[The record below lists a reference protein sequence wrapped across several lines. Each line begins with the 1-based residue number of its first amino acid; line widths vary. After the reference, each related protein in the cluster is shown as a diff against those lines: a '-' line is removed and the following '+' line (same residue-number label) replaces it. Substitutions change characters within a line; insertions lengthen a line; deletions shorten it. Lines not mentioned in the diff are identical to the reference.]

1 MVFEYKMGLGLIAP
15 LGAMFIV
22 GPSGALVISWC
33 SELFGTWQKKIFLD
47 KFAWQ
52 MSRLATILTLGLFL
66 TFVILGAG
74 SYFLDLPFSG
84 LKKQAQDFFLVAGAL
99 LTLSAIL
106 LVFYW
111 SLWQKLKKN
120 KGIHLLLGVLAVC
133 CLKIFLV
140 VLIFAGYFQA
150 APEAVAQ
157 QIFIAGFPLPPL
169 TSLIY
174 PLGLQTLILSVTAGA
189 SLALLYLLLRRNLDD
204 FGRDYYRY
212 VVILTAKWLIASL
225 FLSFL
230 PCVWVYF
237 LLGKKI
243 LVSSLYL
250 PGGVI
255 LASFVLIVVLNT
267 VLIRSKQP
275 LRLKGVMVCCFLLVW
290 LFFAARL
297 LSYLELAN
305 VSLGKVY
312 FQSFVQNGWF

>member
-1 MVFEYKMGLGLIAP
+1 MIFEYKMGLGLIAP
-15 LGAMFIV
+15 LGAMFVI
-22 GPSGALVISWC
+22 GSLGALVMSWC
-33 SELFGTWQKKIFLD
+33 SEFFGTWQKKIFLD

-52 MSRLATILTLGLFL
+52 MSRLATILTLGSFL

-74 SYFLDLPFSG
+74 CYFSGFPFSG
-84 LKKQAQDFFLVAGAL
+84 LKKQAQEFFLVGGAVL
-99 LTLSAIL
+99 GLSAIL
-106 LVFYW
+106 LLFYW
-111 SLWQKLKKN
+111 SLWKKLKKN
-120 KGIHLLLGVLAVC
+120 KELHLLLGALAAC

-140 VLIFAGYFQA
+140 VLIFAGYFQG
-150 APEAVAQ
+150 APEAVSP

-174 PLGLQTLILSVTAGA
+174 SLSLQVLILSVTAGA

-250 PGGVI
+250 PGGIIV
-255 LASFVLIVVLNT
+255 ASFVLIVILNT

-275 LRLKGVMVCCFLLVW
+275 LRLKGVMACCFLLVW
-290 LFFAARL
+290 LLFAARL